1 MEIIKLTEEEI
12 TQLTTLRNSEVEFIE
27 QLGQIEYQIQ
37 SLQIRKDE
45 IKTTL
50 SKFFDRRN
58 IIAKEL
64 QSKYGEGSININ
76 SGEFIKDN

>member
-50 SKFFDRRN
+50 SKFFDKRN